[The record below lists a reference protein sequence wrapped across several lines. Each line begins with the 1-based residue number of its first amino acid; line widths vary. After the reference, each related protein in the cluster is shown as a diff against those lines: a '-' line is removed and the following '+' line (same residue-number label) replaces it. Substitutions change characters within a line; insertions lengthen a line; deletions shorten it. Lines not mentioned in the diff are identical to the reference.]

1 MTATPTTAEAESAI
15 DPLRTPW
22 RMARRRFKRNRI
34 AVIGLA
40 VLLFLILTCYASMP
54 YSLGHQFAA
63 RSPRYEE
70 QHLSQTLQSVS
81 STFPCGTDQLGRD
94 ILARMLL
101 GGAISLAIGLSSAAI
116 SVIIGTTVGLVAGYV
131 GGRTDAFLMRTVDVL
146 YGLPYILLVI
156 LLRVAVVDHVTN
168 VFKLLS
174 VPRPQSW
181 ANIIVLLVGIGGV
194 SWLTMARVIRGQVL
208 SLRQQPFVEAA
219 RAIGLDHPTIIRKHL
234 LPNLFSIIIVY
245 ATLAVPGAIMQ
256 ESFLSFLGLGVQDPL
271 PSWGNMASDAVNALN
286 PVKIHWMLVTWPL
299 LALSLTLLCLNF
311 LGDGLR
317 EALDPKS
324 RT

>member
-1 MTATPTTAEAESAI
+1 MTAIPITAEPESAI

-22 RMARRRFKRNRI
+22 RMARRRFMRNRM
-34 AVIGLA
+34 AVVGLV
-40 VLLFLILTCYASMP
+40 VLLALVLACYASMP
-54 YSLGHQFAA
+54 YSLGHASAA

-81 STFPCGTDQLGRD
+81 QSFPCGTDQLGRD

-101 GGAISLAIGLSSAAI
+101 GGTISLAIGLSSAAI
-116 SVIIGTTVGLVAGYV
+116 SVVIGTTVGLIAGYV

-168 VFKLLS
+168 FFKLMGI
-174 VPRPQSW
+174 VRPQSW

-194 SWLTMARVIRGQVL
+194 SWLTMARVVRGQVL

-219 RAIGLDHPTIIRKHL
+219 RAIGLDHLTIIRKHL
-234 LPNLFSIIIVY
+234 LPNLVGIIIVY

-286 PVKIHWMLVTWPL
+286 PVKTHWMLVTWPL

-317 EALDPKS
+317 DALDPKS
-324 RT
+324 R